1 VSKFDKIN
9 FYKIRR
15 KTTHCY
21 EEYKSFASDSWF
33 ISRSLSMLGSLILV
47 KKNHLE
53 NDHWEDLKA
62 NRKLEVHL
70 RDMALDVDKIR
81 AGELKLCHFP
91 QDL

>member
-1 VSKFDKIN
+1 
-9 FYKIRR
+9 
-15 KTTHCY
+15 
-21 EEYKSFASDSWF
+21 
-33 ISRSLSMLGSLILV
+33 MLGSLILV